1 MRVRCVL
8 GGDDQP
14 NVDFDDIKRFI
25 LNKEHNPK
33 HKVVK
38 LNTLKH
44 IHSSEQIVYKI
55 FKAFPLC
62 SLRDAVLDVTNEE
75 TTTPNGARRFIHVS
89 KSLPLNESDKIFP
102 KKMSYQL
109 KRRRSTILFEGYR
122 VTEVRRG
129 SGIWTWSVYLALNHR
144 KSCTITHRSLT
155 TEILR

>member
-1 MRVRCVL
+1 MAEETATIQEEVWKRGL
-8 GGDDQP
+8 TDLHDDWR
-14 NVDFDDIKRFI
+14 DIMMT
-25 LNKEHNPK
+25 N
-33 HKVVK
+33 KVVK

-144 KSCTITHRSLT
+144 KSCT
-155 TEILR
+155 